1 MVLHGS
7 FCIII
12 YNILRYG
19 SVGCTV
25 IGKTLLSNLV
35 SLLCTAD
42 AFQVMWSKQ
51 VLWAPPSCSSW
62 IHHQNTLTEKAAE
75 DVVLELG
82 KVKLKTGPQV

>member
-19 SVGCTV
+19 SVGTV
-25 IGKTLLSNLV
+25 IGKTLLSPLA
-35 SLLCTAD
+35 SLLCMAD

-62 IHHQNTLTEKAAE
+62 IRHQNTLTEKAAE
-75 DVVLELG
+75 DVAQGLR
-82 KVKLKTGPQV
+82 KVKLKTGPQG